1 VTGVAPAIDHAV
13 VWHDVECGGY
23 GADLSLW
30 EDLAAAVAWRGAGG
44 AEVLDLGCGT
54 GRVAIHLA
62 RRGHRVTAL
71 DNDPALVGALAE
83 RSRGLA
89 IEPLVG
95 DARDLRLDRRF
106 ALIAAPMQLV
116 QLLDAAER
124 ARLLGSVEAHLA
136 PGGLAALAVMD
147 RTPESWRAG
156 AAHAAPQP
164 DVRERDEWIFSSLP
178 LAIERDGGG
187 VVVHRLRQIVSPEG
201 DLTEEAHS
209 FRLHELAPDRLEAEA
224 REAGMRALDRREVP
238 ETEDYVGSTVVVLE
252 GTR

>member
-1 VTGVAPAIDHAV
+1 VTVVPAIDHAV

-23 GADLSLW
+23 GADLPLW
-30 EDLAAAVAWRGAGG
+30 EDLAAAVAWGGAGG
-44 AEVLDLGCGT
+44 ADVLDS
-54 GRVAIHLA
+54 
-62 RRGHRVTAL
+62 
-71 DNDPALVGALAE
+71 DPALVGALAE

-95 DARDLRLDRRF
+95 DARELRLDRRF

-116 QLLDAAER
+116 QLMDATER

-136 PGGLAALAVMD
+136 PGGLAALALMD

-156 AAHAAPQP
+156 AEHAPPPP
-164 DVRERDEWIFSSLP
+164 DVREREGWIFSSLP
-178 LAIERDGGG
+178 VAIERVGGA
-187 VVVHRLRQIVSPEG
+187 VVVHRLRQIVSPDGE
-201 DLTEEAHS
+201 LIEEEHR

-224 REAGMRALDRREVP
+224 RAAGMRALDRREVP
-238 ETEDYVGSTVVVLE
+238 QTEDYVGSTVVVLE

>member
-1 VTGVAPAIDHAV
+1 VTVVPAIDHAV

-23 GADLSLW
+23 GADLPLW
-30 EDLAAAVAWRGAGG
+30 EDLAAAVAWGGAGG
-44 AEVLDLGCGT
+44 ADVLDLGCGT

-62 RRGHRVTAL
+62 RRGHHVTAL
-71 DNDPALVGALAE
+71 DSDPALVGALAE

-95 DARDLRLDRRF
+95 DARELRLDRRF

-116 QLLDAAER
+116 QLMDATER
-124 ARLLGSVEAHLA
+124 ARLLGSVEAL
-136 PGGLAALAVMD
+136 MD

-156 AAHAAPQP
+156 AEHAPPPP
-164 DVRERDEWIFSSLP
+164 DVREREGWIFSSLP
-178 LAIERDGGG
+178 VAIERVGGA
-187 VVVHRLRQIVSPEG
+187 VVVHRLRQIVSPDGE
-201 DLTEEAHS
+201 LIEEEHR

-224 REAGMRALDRREVP
+224 RAAGMRALDRREVP
-238 ETEDYVGSTVVVLE
+238 QTEDYVGSTVVVLE